1 MEKNLLHGRTY
12 RKKEAPKEEDDVD
25 PFTGEEQRAIVA
37 PLPDQAANTIQ
48 FAFWAGLRTSEL
60 VALDLSS

>member
-25 PFTGEEQRAIVA
+25 PFTGEEQRAA
-37 PLPDQAANTIQ
+37 T
-48 FAFWAGLRTSEL
+48 
-60 VALDLSS
+60 